1 MKRILAPVG
10 LGRRARVV
18 TFQGTPRSSALPAR
32 AAQIQGR
39 SVARTARQRHE
50 PSGRPER
57 SGARCRVSRWDGLT
71 DRVGS
76 IGWRVTTSN
85 GCSGFGTGGVVSR
98 GLQPNLTVVGSET
111 RRPNPL
117 DRRPHSQSSKAAHL
131 TSFDQVILRH
141 RRCRCCPQWPLG
153 VHGKRAAPPQT
164 RWGRNGSLRPPAIL
178 QMLPGPGCRPR
189 PCRGPVR

>member
-1 MKRILAPVG
+1 MTAKTAHWPLVPGMRRHVLARATSPMCGARGTGRSRSCWTSHERILAPVG
-10 LGRRARVV
+10 LGRRGRVV

-50 PSGRPER
+50 PSGRPEG

-111 RRPNPL
+111 RRPKPL

-141 RRCRCCPQWPLG
+141 QR
-153 VHGKRAAPPQT
+153 
-164 RWGRNGSLRPPAIL
+164 
-178 QMLPGPGCRPR
+178 
-189 PCRGPVR
+189 